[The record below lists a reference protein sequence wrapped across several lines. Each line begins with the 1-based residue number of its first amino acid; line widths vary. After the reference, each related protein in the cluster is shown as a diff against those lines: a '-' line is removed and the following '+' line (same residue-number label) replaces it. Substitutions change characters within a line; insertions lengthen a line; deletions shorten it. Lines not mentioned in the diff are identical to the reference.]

1 MTAGGSPV
9 TALVVASDGLYHGAV
24 PRHVDWLHDE
34 AAASFEEGRRRD
46 LDLVAER
53 GIRLLEGIEDPAEV
67 RHDGLDGL
75 PRHEVDVHD
84 DGAEVGD
91 VRRLDQDV
99 ALPAAP
105 DDAADVE
112 ARQGGKLRV
121 RPVREPDVL
130 ERSYDVGHLDDRAD
144 RLLDL
149 AEVAGHAVG
158 VDREVDDPRHAR

>member
-1 MTAGGSPV
+1 M

-24 PRHVDWLHDE
+24 PRHVDRLHDE
-34 AAASFEEGRRRD
+34 AAASLEEGRRRD

-53 GIRLLEGIEDPAEV
+53 GIRLVEGIEDPAQV
-67 RHDGLDGL
+67 RHDGLHGL

-105 DDAADVE
+105 DDAAHVE

-121 RPVREPDVL
+121 RPVREPDAL
-130 ERSYDVGHLDDRAD
+130 ERPYHVGHLDDRAD

-149 AEVAGHAVG
+149 AEVPGHAVG
-158 VDREVDDPRHAR
+158 VDREMDDPRRAR